1 MKISRELHHLNL
13 NVQTHNPTSATTC
26 TDLWQTASGS
36 ATQPSWERGC
46 ESPSRSTRFRGT
58 CTTMWELLPS
68 VALVASHDVHGEE
81 GRGEGQSTVEDR
93 DWDFPPF
100 TPLRNGVS
108 RVCALK
114 SAPEPSLR
122 GSMRF
127 IRLSLASVD
136 GSYVLP
142 PANKELE
149 ICATFHSVCA
159 SGA

>member
-1 MKISRELHHLNL
+1 M
-13 NVQTHNPTSATTC
+13 
-26 TDLWQTASGS
+26 
-36 ATQPSWERGC
+36 
-46 ESPSRSTRFRGT
+46 
-58 CTTMWELLPS
+58 
-68 VALVASHDVHGEE
+68 
-81 GRGEGQSTVEDR
+81 EDR

-136 GSYVLP
+136 GSYALP
-142 PANKELE
+142 LANKELE
-149 ICATFHSVCA
+149 ISATFPLYSTTWA
-159 SGA
+159 EF